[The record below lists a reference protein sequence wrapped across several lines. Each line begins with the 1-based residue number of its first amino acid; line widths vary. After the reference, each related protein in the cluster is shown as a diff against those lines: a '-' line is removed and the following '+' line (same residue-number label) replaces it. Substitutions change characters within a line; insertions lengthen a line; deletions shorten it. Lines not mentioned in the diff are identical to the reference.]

1 MFVCTVTTTT
11 DRAQI
16 LLAAQSMDGNLSSVA
31 EGDLKLFQEQ
41 NLPNFLLSL
50 SVEMSSDE
58 RPPESRMVAGI
69 ILKNSLDTTDSA
81 KKELLI
87 QQRVTLDPSVKVKD

>member
-1 MFVCTVTTTT
+1 MFDCTVTTTT

-16 LLAAQSMDGNLSSVA
+16 LLAAQSMDVNLSSVA

>member
-1 MFVCTVTTTT
+1 MFDCTVTATT

-16 LLAAQSMDGNLSSVA
+16 LLAAQSVDGNFRSVA
-31 EGDLKLFQEQ
+31 EDDLKLFQEQ
-41 NLPNFLLSL
+41 NLPNFLLSI

-69 ILKNSLDTTDSA
+69 ILKNSFNTTNSA
-81 KKELLI
+81 KKELLC
-87 QQRVTLDPSVKVKD
+87 QQWINLDPSVKVKD